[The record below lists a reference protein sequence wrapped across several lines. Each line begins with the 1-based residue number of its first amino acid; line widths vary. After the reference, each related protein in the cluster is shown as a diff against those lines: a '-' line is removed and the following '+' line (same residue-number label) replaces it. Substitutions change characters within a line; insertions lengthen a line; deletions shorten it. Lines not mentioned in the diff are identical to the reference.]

1 MNPSD
6 VVDKTEAGQA
16 EVRTRA
22 AGLAQRLRTLLIMVD
37 GARTV
42 AQLQAAAAQ
51 VGAPADAL
59 DQLLQAGLVAV
70 RSAAPARSSSA
81 ASRAAASAAPP
92 PAPAPA
98 AAAAPAPAAGLPDRL
113 RVARQYINDTIVD
126 AVGVRAV
133 FFTLKVER
141 CYSADDLE
149 GLLPEFERLLSKAR
163 GASEAQLSVAHA
175 RELLH

>member
-92 PAPAPA
+92 PAPA
-98 AAAAPAPAAGLPDRL
+98 AAPAPAAGLPDRL

-163 GASEAQLSVAHA
+163 GASEAQQSVAHA

>member
-1 MNPSD
+1 MNPND

-16 EVRTRA
+16 ELRTRA

-42 AQLQAAAAQ
+42 AQLQSAAAQ

-81 ASRAAASAAPP
+81 SRAAANVAP
-92 PAPAPA
+92 PAPATA
-98 AAAAPAPAAGLPDRL
+98 EASDRL
-113 RVARQYINDTIVD
+113 RMARQYINDTIVD

-149 GLLPEFERLLSKAR
+149 ALLPEFERLLSKAR
-163 GASEAQLSVAHA
+163 GASEAQLSVARA

>member
-92 PAPAPA
+92 PAPA
-98 AAAAPAPAAGLPDRL
+98 AAPAPAAGLPDRL

>member
-98 AAAAPAPAAGLPDRL
+98 AAPAAGLPDRL